1 MNNEFEYKAIN
12 KDGDIVKGFKK
23 SNDEISLSNEL
34 KSEDLK
40 LIYAEPVNKIGFRNL
55 TERLKNF
62 GTVSTRDKILIY
74 RNISS
79 MITAGLPLSRAI
91 SVLIRQSKNPKT
103 KSVLEKVHEDV
114 KKGQSF
120 SDSLAKFPKTFTPLM
135 VSMVKAGEESGNL
148 AESLKVTSDQ
158 MEKAYNLQKKIRGAM
173 IYPGVII
180 TAMIIIGF
188 LMMVLVVPTL
198 TGTFAELNV
207 ELPATTQFVINF
219 SDFLQSNIVLS
230 ISSMLFLVVSFIAGI
245 RTKKGNRIFS
255 WLMLR
260 TPVVSGLVK
269 KINSARTARTLS
281 SLLASGV
288 SFVHSI
294 EIVVDVVQN
303 PYYKEVLEEARKKVE
318 IGQPI
323 SKVFE
328 KNENLYPIFVSE
340 MMVVAEETGEL
351 GPMLFKVAEF
361 YEEEVDQ
368 QTKNMSTI
376 VEPVLM
382 IIVGAAVG
390 FFAISMISPMYSLV
404 ETI

>member
-1 MNNEFEYKAIN
+1 
-12 KDGDIVKGFKK
+12 
-23 SNDEISLSNEL
+23 
-34 KSEDLK
+34 
-40 LIYAEPVNKIGFRNL
+40 
-55 TERLKNF
+55 
-62 GTVSTRDKILIY
+62 
-74 RNISS
+74 
-79 MITAGLPLSRAI
+79 
-91 SVLIRQSKNPKT
+91 
-103 KSVLEKVHEDV
+103 
-114 KKGQSF
+114 
-120 SDSLAKFPKTFTPLM
+120 
-135 VSMVKAGEESGNL
+135 
-148 AESLKVTSDQ
+148 
-158 MEKAYNLQKKIRGAM
+158 
-173 IYPGVII
+173 
-180 TAMIIIGF
+180 
-188 LMMVLVVPTL
+188 
-198 TGTFAELNV
+198 
-207 ELPATTQFVINF
+207 
-219 SDFLQSNIVLS
+219 
-230 ISSMLFLVVSFIAGI
+230 
-245 RTKKGNRIFS
+245 
-255 WLMLR
+255 LR